1 MQLTFFPRVPGIWV
15 ILLVVMVISYS
26 AFVVEGIEY
35 VPDKFKWF
43 IYLTTKLEDFSPLKD
58 LQVYLSMVLY
68 NSRESTRTV
77 SPPHPSPAGTA
88 QANTTWERKKQF
100 TPKISM

>member
-1 MQLTFFPRVPGIWV
+1 
-15 ILLVVMVISYS
+15 MVISYP

-35 VPDKFKWF
+35 IPDKFKWF
-43 IYLTTKLEDFSPLKD
+43 IYLITKLEDFSPRKD
-58 LQVYLSMVLY
+58 LQVYLSIALY

-88 QANTTWERKKQF
+88 QANTTWERKTIYTQKEAIL
-100 TPKISM
+100 IST